1 MYNSVILVGRMAADP
16 ELKQTASGVSVTSFT
31 VACDRRRNHQECD
44 FIHVVAWRNQAE
56 FVCKYFAK
64 GSPIGVDGSIQT
76 RSYTDRDGNKRTAF
90 EVVAENVF
98 FAGGKSQKPEDQYKE
113 FEMDDNGD
121 DLPF

>member
-76 RSYTDRDGNKRTAF
+76 RSYTDRDGNKRIAF

-98 FAGGKSQKPEDQYKE
+98 FAGGKGGEAREETSGFPAAED
-113 FEMDDNGD
+113 GD

>member
-113 FEMDDNGD
+113 FDMDDSGD

>member
-16 ELKQTASGVSVTSFT
+16 ELKQTTSGVSVTSFT

-98 FAGGKSQKPEDQYKE
+98 FAGGKSQKPEDQYEE
-113 FEMDDNGD
+113 FNMDDSGD